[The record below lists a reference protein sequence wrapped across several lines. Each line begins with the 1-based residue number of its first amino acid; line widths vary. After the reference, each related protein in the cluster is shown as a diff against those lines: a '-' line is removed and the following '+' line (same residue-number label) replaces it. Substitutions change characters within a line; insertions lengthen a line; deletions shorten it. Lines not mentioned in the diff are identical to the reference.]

1 MKDPTTGEEV
11 KGTFAWLNKYD
22 RPINTGDVYFDWT
35 FTPDE
40 SYGGIYAAA
49 TGIVKVPV
57 APKSIEG
64 AAITLEATSSS
75 TTRRSN
81 RRRSPA

>member
-1 MKDPTTGEEV
+1 MKDPTTGKEV
-11 KGTFAWLNKYD
+11 PGTFAWKNKYD

-35 FTPDE
+35 FTPAE
-40 SYGGIYAAA
+40 GYEEYAAV
-49 TGIVKVPV
+49 TDIVKVPV

-64 AAITLEATSSS
+64 AAITLENTNSS